1 MRPVD
6 AGFITYDKLL
16 ITGDGAIDASE
27 IYMFNQYI
35 DIKNESEQ
43 RHIDAQKRG

>member
-6 AGFITYDKLL
+6 AGYITYDKLL
-16 ITGDGAIDASE
+16 IAGDGAIDASD
-27 IYMFNQYI
+27 IYLMNQYI

-43 RHIDAQKRG
+43 RHIDAQKKG